1 HQALREVL
9 GEHVA
14 QKGSLVHPDYLRF
27 DFSHVAKMTTDEIQ
41 QVEQLVNHR
50 IQENLALQE
59 HRAISMDNAKEMGAM
74 MLFGEKYGD
83 EVRAITFGTS
93 VELCGGTHVTATGA
107 IGLFKIVSE
116 GAVAAGIRR
125 IEAVSGTKAI
135 AFVNEQLT
143 ELAEVKALLKGTN
156 PIQAIEKLKNE
167 NSDLTKE
174 IERLQQEKA
183 REILTNIQDSA
194 EQIGDFTLIAK
205 TLPLDA
211 NAIKSIC
218 FEQRQATRFVGLYG
232 NRAGDKVTLSLV
244 LSDDVIATTD
254 LKAGTLIKELS
265 REIRGGGG
273 GQPFFATAGGSD
285 ASGLERAYD
294 KIKNILKAL

>member
-1 HQALREVL
+1 
-9 GEHVA
+9 
-14 QKGSLVHPDYLRF
+14 
-27 DFSHVAKMTTDEIQ
+27 
-41 QVEQLVNHR
+41 
-50 IQENLALQE
+50 
-59 HRAISMDNAKEMGAM
+59 MGAM

-83 EVRAITFGTS
+83 EVRAIKFGSS
-93 VELCGGTHVTATGA
+93 VELCGGTHVSATGA

-125 IEAVSGTKAI
+125 IEAVSGTKAM
-135 AFVNEQLT
+135 AFINEQLT
-143 ELAEVKALLKGTN
+143 ELADVKALLKGAN

-167 NSDLTKE
+167 NNDLAKE
-174 IERLQQEKA
+174 IERLQSEKA
-183 REILTNIQDSA
+183 REILANIQQSA

-218 FEQRQATRFVGLYG
+218 FEQRKATRFVGLYG
-232 NRAGDKVTLSLV
+232 NKADDKVTLSLV
-244 LSDDVIATTD
+244 LSDDILASTD
-254 LKAGTLIKELS
+254 LKAGTLIKEFS

-285 ASGLERAYD
+285 AAGLDRAYD